1 MQVGNKQKLIIMKK
15 LINIFTLFALFA
27 MMFVSCS
34 PDDYSLGSKNVK
46 AEDLVEGIAFKIEHD
61 ASNPNIIY
69 LTSLMGNGYTPLWNH
84 PQGRSQKQKVT
95 LKMPFPGTY
104 NVTFGVET
112 PGGIVYG
119 EPVTFTVDDFY
130 ADFVNDDVW
139 TMISGGVGKSKTWY
153 LDLDAE
159 GVSRHFLA
167 PMYFFTGTYNWDA
180 LHTASGDNY
189 LDADA
194 WDWKKAI
201 TPLAGDDGN
210 ALWYWLADWPGNK
223 WMCDA
228 ADFGTMTFDLIGGA
242 NIKVDQQAY
251 GLGSYNGSYMVNV
264 DEHTIAFTDA
274 YPVNVTSRNGEVLAA
289 TEFRI
294 LYLSEDFMQIMLVPS
309 GTCFNY
315 ISKEYKDNWV
325 AGDPEPPYNGNAND
339 DLTSTFTKK
348 WKLSVNTPYNWTGL
362 DGTFL
367 NNWSSPADYSV
378 AGYPYNKSMIDNIS
392 LSMTKTGEKTGSYI
406 LTDGAAKELKG
417 TYKTDANNNI
427 IFDKDISFAI
437 SGSQM
442 LSTTADKALRII
454 RTEIN
459 TFGDLSGIWLGKRD
473 ASKSEYMVYHFE
485 LSASGDD
492 ESVAVKKMLCAHTWK
507 IDVKGTK
514 FGGPLTYADPITF
527 PALTGAWTPGLSD
540 NSWVMIDGDHG
551 SMKFNM
557 DGTVNIIQK
566 TVKDGA
572 FDQTNNLSGTW
583 VYNHD
588 NYSLKLN
595 VPMLHA
601 DNFTFA
607 VADWSDSRIQSV
619 GADYLRLSVI
629 RDPDLSG
636 ESRWLFVYNYI
647 PAD

>member
-367 NNWSSPADYSV
+367 NNWSSSADYSV

-406 LTDGAAKELKG
+406 LTDGTAKEMKG

-427 IFDKDISFAI
+427 IFDTDISFAI

-442 LSTTADKALRII
+442 LSTTGDKALRII
-454 RTEIN
+454 RSEKDES
-459 TFGDLSGIWLGKRD
+459 GELSGLWLGRRD
-473 ASKSEYMVYHFE
+473 NTDAKYMVYHFE
-485 LSASGDD
+485 LMKAASEDEGTSMTIDQSKIVHGDLESNGNLRIEIYNAYGSTAASPPVKPSDFIFDKSISVTFTLGGVTLKTGAIGSYKAALSFADGDWSAQYWGGGSGDTNV
-492 ESVAVKKMLCAHTWK
+492 SGNGTYTVWCAPGVSDGLMVFTV
-507 IDVKGTK
+507 DVKD
-514 FGGPLTYADPITF
+514 LANDIVDLN
-527 PALTGAWTPGLSD
+527 A
-540 NSWVMIDGDHG
+540 V
-551 SMKFNM
+551 
-557 DGTVNIIQK
+557 
-566 TVKDGA
+566 TVKVDKI
-572 FDQTNNLSGTW
+572 TI
-583 VYNHD
+583 
-588 NYSLKLN
+588 K
-595 VPMLHA
+595 
-601 DNFTFA
+601 
-607 VADWSDSRIQSV
+607 
-619 GADYLRLSVI
+619 
-629 RDPDLSG
+629 
-636 ESRWLFVYNYI
+636 
-647 PAD
+647 